1 MSKKFAKIAA
11 VATLCACIFGTV
23 CFTACEG
30 TPGKSAYDIW
40 IEQGNTGTEQDF
52 LDSLKGTPGTPG
64 TAGKSAYQAWL
75 DAGNTGN
82 EQDFLDSLIGEP
94 GTTPEITI
102 SDDGY
107 WEIDGVKT
115 AQKAQGETGTRGN
128 TITKGE
134 GAPTSTEGAIE
145 NDMYVDTKEWH
156 VYFFE
161 GTEWVDYGSIKGKDG
176 SDPKPTPAGTEIDI
190 QANDEQEIN
199 VDLSEGVHIIKA
211 DLGATTLTTGRL
223 QAQIGE
229 VVSELV
235 LSETRSAAAG
245 SDHHIYFGFVVV
257 SAETKTIKM
266 MAKTE
271 AVKGSIT
278 FEDWSAPTLNVGNE
292 IEVPVNNYALADNLI
307 KINLSDE
314 IKNSTN
320 YKVTINSPCKDAMV
334 QIWLNEDSALAKFIA
349 PTQFGTAQAVT
360 FTTLKDNNNILYL
373 KTIAQGAVVNAVT
386 IKLENA

>member
-30 TPGKSAYDIW
+30 TPG
-40 IEQGNTGTEQDF
+40 
-52 LDSLKGTPGTPG
+52 TPG

-75 DAGNTGN
+75 DAGNTGD
-82 EQDFLDSLIGEP
+82 EQDFLDSLVGEP
-94 GTTPEITI
+94 GTTPQITI

-115 AQKAQGETGTRGN
+115 DQKAQGESGQPGKNGN
-128 TITKGE
+128 KIYHGE
-134 GAPTSTEGAIE
+134 GDPNALNLAAEEG
-145 NDMYVDTKEWH
+145 DMYVDTKGWN

-161 GTEWVDYGSIKGKDG
+161 GTEWKDYGSIKGKDG
-176 SDPKPTPAGTEIDI
+176 SDPKPTPTGTEIDI

-211 DLGATTLTTGRL
+211 DLGTTTLTTGKL
-223 QAQIGE
+223 QAQIGD
-229 VVSELV
+229 VVSQLE

-245 SDHHIYFGFVVV
+245 SDHHIYFGFIVVP
-257 SAETKTIKM
+257 AETKTIKIL
-266 MAKTE
+266 AKNE

-278 FEDWSAPTLNVGNE
+278 FEDYVQPTLSIGSTVE
-292 IEVPVNNYALADNLI
+292 IPVNYQNIAEPIAIKLDN
-307 KINLSDE
+307 S
-314 IKNSTN
+314 IKNSTT
-320 YKVTINSPCKDAMV
+320 YKLTITCTSDATVMNVYLNSDSTQAMFV
-334 QIWLNEDSALAKFIA
+334 SSLTYGEEQNAK
-349 PTQFGTAQAVT
+349 
-360 FTTLKDNNNILYL
+360 FTTLKDSDNTLHLTVPGLTTNLY
-373 KTIAQGAVVNAVT
+373 AAT